1 MVKEYIVS
9 IIRFFLYFLA
19 LIIISFYIFSLF
31 ISTDYGSR
39 SITKYFF
46 NDTIKYNE
54 ISIEPNLLGLK
65 VRINDFQYASTADFS
80 GKEINLEINFLNSI
94 IGNKIYV
101 SNFSLFDAEVT
112 LIDDVRK
119 ERTSQTDIFIEDLLI
134 TNLKVGNTVFK
145 ELNLYDFLAQKDS
158 FGFNFQK
165 LNIDLPGSLNSIR
178 DLDGTAYFNQKSLKI
193 DLKSKQATIIFDF
206 YKNPKILPNLKGQMH
221 LEFNDKFTISDASIF
236 SGNEK
241 SNIRLLLNYDDE
253 IKLKI
258 AAIGDEKFIL
268 NYLPST
274 QDNIKVFFQESKFK
288 TDELNLLLSLFTAN
302 EEVKF
307 SSILSSKSA
316 LINLRNTE
324 LKVDSIKSYID
335 NSSIKLFG
343 ENMYVSEY
351 FFGNIYLVSNFYNDS
366 NYDLLLADK
375 KIGLKFDKNGTLK
388 SLNGHLYSTEDSKL
402 QLNLS
407 DQNLLINYE
416 DIFVEFNLLD
426 SYVLEENN
434 LKIFPKRLKSNL
446 FILDESFQNSLEFN
460 LDDLSLNNINLQ
472 LSVKDLDNNL
482 SSSSNLTFN
491 KLDLVLENSFIKL
504 SNENFDIGGIVNISG
519 KDISYSDSTFQIDA
533 IRVLSLIDIRSRL
546 VNIFNADFEKL
557 DQNNFF
563 INSLDGKFFI
573 DSSGYANIDK
583 LNMNFDI
590 GKAELSGTISS
601 INDPF
606 DNFDMEMNF
615 ESSLTQNIP
624 WYVAIIGG
632 LPAAASAVVVTE
644 VLEEGINDI
653 TKTTY
658 SISGDVENLNID
670 LKQ

>member
-9 IIRFFLYFLA
+9 IIRFFLYFLT
-19 LIIISFYIFSLF
+19 LLIISFYIFSLF
-31 ISTDYGSR
+31 ISTDYGSK

-46 NDTIKYNE
+46 NDTIKYKE

-65 VRINDFQYASTADFS
+65 VRINDFQYASVADFS
-80 GKEINLEINFLNSI
+80 GQEINLEINFLNSI

-112 LIDDVRK
+112 LIDDIKK

-145 ELNLYDFLAQKDS
+145 ELNLFDFLAQKDS

-178 DLDGTAYFNQKSLKI
+178 DIDGTAYFNQRSLKI
-193 DLKSKQATIIFDF
+193 DLESKQAMIIFDF

-258 AAIGDEKFIL
+258 AAKGDEKFIL

-288 TDELNLLLSLFTAN
+288 TDELDLLLTLFTAN
-302 EEVKF
+302 EEVRF
-307 SSILSSKSA
+307 SSILSSKST

-324 LKVDSIKSYID
+324 LKADSIKSYID

-343 ENMYVSEY
+343 ENMYVSDY
-351 FFGNIYLVSNFYNDS
+351 FFGNIYLVNNFYDDS
-366 NYDLLLADK
+366 NYDLLLVDK

-402 QLNLS
+402 QINLF

-416 DIFVEFNLLD
+416 DIFVKFNLLD

-460 LDDLSLNNINLQ
+460 LDDFSLNNINLQ

-491 KLDLVLENSFIKL
+491 KLDLVLENSFIRL

-644 VLEEGINDI
+644 VLEEGLNDI

>member
-31 ISTDYGSR
+31 ISTEYGSR
-39 SITKYFF
+39 STTKYFF
-46 NDTIKYNE
+46 NDTIKYKE

-101 SNFSLFDAEVT
+101 SNFSLIDAEVT

-178 DLDGTAYFNQKSLKI
+178 DLDGTAYFNQRSLKI
-193 DLKSKQATIIFDF
+193 DLESKQATIIFDF

-258 AAIGDEKFIL
+258 AAKGDEKFIL
-268 NYLPST
+268 NYLPSA

-302 EEVKF
+302 EEVRF

-316 LINLRNTE
+316 FINLRDTE

-335 NSSIKLFG
+335 NSSVKLFG
-343 ENMYVSEY
+343 ENMHVSDY
-351 FFGNIYLVSNFYNDS
+351 FFGNIYLVNNFYDDS

-388 SLNGHLYSTEDSKL
+388 SFNGHLYSTEDSKL
-402 QLNLS
+402 QLNLF

-644 VLEEGINDI
+644 VLEEGLNDI

-658 SISGDVENLNID
+658 SIKGDVENLNID